1 MDNMFA
7 GLFVVAVVFILLR
20 EFNCWYFKINDLLSV
35 NKEILEQLKLMNN
48 QGDIAETI
56 AQKASTPI
64 KSDVII
70 KDDNSTIIRR

>member
-35 NKEILEQLKLMNN
+35 NKEILAQLKLMNN

-56 AQKASTPI
+56 AS
-64 KSDVII
+64 
-70 KDDNSTIIRR
+70 